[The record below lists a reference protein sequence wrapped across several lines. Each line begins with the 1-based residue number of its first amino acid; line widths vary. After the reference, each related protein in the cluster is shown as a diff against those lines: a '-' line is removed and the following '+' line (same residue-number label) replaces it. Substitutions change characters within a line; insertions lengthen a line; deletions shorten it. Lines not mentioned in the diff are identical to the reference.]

1 MKVYFI
7 PGLGAKCQCF
17 KFIKLPEGFEKI
29 YIEWHLPEK
38 NDSLSTYVRKM
49 SEKIDQSEPFILVGY
64 SFGGVIVQEMNK
76 FMKPEKTILIASMK
90 DKIQIPEL
98 FKILKKIK
106 FAKWFPMKFFTGKK
120 MLSYAFMRSVYFNTI
135 PSKKQKRNQIKL
147 DEFMVDLNSEY
158 FKWSIDQIVNWL
170 PEKECEKIY
179 QIHGT
184 KDIIFPFK
192 KIHAGY
198 ATTQQPHLEIV
209 EKGSHLL
216 VLELP
221 KKVNKALE
229 NILLNE

>member
-7 PGLGAKCQCF
+7 PGLGAKCRCF
-17 KFIKLPEGFEKI
+17 KFIELPKGFEKV

-38 NDSLSTYVRKM
+38 NDSLRAYVQKM
-49 SEKIDQSEPFILVGY
+49 AENIDQSEPFILVGY

-90 DKIQIPEL
+90 DSIQIPGL
-98 FKILKKIK
+98 FKILKKMK
-106 FAKWFPMKFFTGKK
+106 FATWFPMKFFTGKK
-120 MLSYAFMRSVYFNTI
+120 MLSYAFMRSVYFSIKHPKNQ
-135 PSKKQKRNQIKL
+135 KKSLIKL
-147 DEFMVDLNSEY
+147 DEFMVDLNSDY
-158 FKWSIDQIVNWL
+158 FKWSIEQIINWL
-170 PEKECEKIY
+170 PDKECDKIF

-192 KIHAGY
+192 KIHNSYLRTKNQG
-198 ATTQQPHLEIV
+198 LEIV

-229 NILLNE
+229 KILLDK